1 MSAGALTYGNES
13 FVSTAINDQLKLRA
27 DYTYTIAQDL
37 DTDTDLERRPQN
49 KATLQADWI
58 PIDKLH
64 LSATA
69 LFVGA
74 WHDINAETFAPQN
87 APAYGTLN
95 LAANYDVTP
104 LINAFA
110 RIDNL
115 MNRQYEDPLGFLHPG
130 IGVYAGVRVTSF

>member
-13 FVSTAINDQLKLRA
+13 FVSSAINDQLKLRA

-64 LSATA
+64 LPATA

-74 WHDINAETFAPQN
+74 WHDINAETLRHRTP
-87 APAYGTLN
+87 PPMGRSILPRTTTL
-95 LAANYDVTP
+95 P
-104 LINAFA
+104 
-110 RIDNL
+110 
-115 MNRQYEDPLGFLHPG
+115 P
-130 IGVYAGVRVTSF
+130 